1 MVALRNVPSCR
12 IPRRKIRVLGL
23 SAFILLS
30 FALPTFAV
38 DSVQNFETW
47 PQTSSWGTNVYGGWT
62 LSDGQVKGNRGG
74 FGPPIDLQ
82 CGWLHN
88 FEASPSSWLESP
100 QYAAGVIS
108 VSFWMRRDI
117 SSGGSSTAVLQ
128 SSSNQADWGN
138 HQAFSITNSNWT
150 KFTIPVDTFAP
161 TFLRIRKTG
170 DTKVNT
176 YAGLDDIEVTA
187 RAAVFFTNLRHSPA
201 TPTLEENVEIL
212 VDAAVQQ
219 SLTGVVFTTFYRF
232 TTNESF
238 TALPME
244 LDAGM
249 TYKTTTPI
257 PSGAGWDRTV
267 EYYVQADFLMQGGQQ
282 RFYAPSGGSNAPAI
296 YSPTAV
302 VPDAPSRQLTV
313 SSQRTPFIISE
324 IMYHPSDALD
334 TNSLEFIEIFNTDP
348 LQRDIGGFRISGDVD
363 YTIPHGTRIGARGF
377 LVVARNPVALQQAYG
392 LGQVYGP
399 YTSNLPNNGGTIRLR
414 NDFGGVLLEVNYD
427 DQSPWPIAA
436 DGSGHSLVL
445 ARPDFG
451 EGSVRAW
458 GASVF
463 VNGSPGK
470 PDAVLE
476 DALRDVVINEFLAHT
491 DLPEVDYIE
500 LYNRGTQEVDISECT
515 LSDTLTTKKF
525 IIPSSTLLQAGEHI
539 VFDQTNQLGFSLSS
553 GGDDIYLWSP
563 DGSNLLDAVRF
574 DAQVNG
580 VPSGRFPDGAKAFH
594 ALDAQTPGAA
604 NANAELL
611 INDVVINEIMFAP
624 MSGKVRDEYVE
635 LHNRGTNTIDIS
647 YWSFVDGIEFV
658 FPVGTVIPE
667 NGYITVAEDAQHLR
681 TNYAQLN
688 AANTVGN
695 YGGMLSDR
703 GERLVLARPD
713 DLAFPFQ
720 DLVIVDEVTY
730 GDGERWG
737 KWTDGDGSSLE
748 LVDPHSDNR
757 CAMNWRGSDETT
769 KSTWTSIEYTGKLEH
784 GSSSTP
790 ASHPWD
796 LNVFIPHAGECLVD
810 DVYIVRTDEGNLDN
824 RINDP
829 GFDTGLSEW
838 KPRGTHIE
846 SSYNAVEGFDSPG
859 CLHVRASGSGTVN
872 SFTFF
877 GSETQPNHVNR
888 RFDGM
893 WASPGETFMVRA
905 KARWLAGWPVCVL
918 GMSGYWHE
926 AASELNVPTDL
937 GSPGLQNSR
946 FAGNLGPAI
955 SDLSHRPILPANG
968 QPVTITCR
976 VHDPDGVSSLAL
988 EYRIDPS
995 TNYQAM
1001 TMFDDG
1007 SGGDALAGDGI
1018 YSAQIP
1024 GQGSGKIAAF
1034 RVKAVDS
1041 HVSPAASWFPSNDLF
1056 QDALVRFG
1064 EPVPNGVFGTYL
1076 CWLSSTNATTFQNR
1090 FPRSNHLL
1098 DMTFVYGQHRAIYN
1112 AGIRYRGNGRSAG
1125 DYRVSS
1131 YSCGVPKSDRF
1142 LGADEFK
1149 TDRIAEP
1156 HHTSLVTEQHA
1167 HWTARQV
1174 GMAASQLSYVRVRV
1188 NGSDLVRHHLQIPT
1202 RDFCK
1207 SWYGDDDPFVHKNVA
1222 GDPFAE
1228 FLRSDG
1234 MKAKANYRYQAQKK
1248 RTKTPGDSFDTLYNI
1263 IDAWK
1268 TVDNAIFDAR
1278 MAALI
1283 DPYGW
1288 AAFSAV
1294 NRVVGNADSYGWS
1307 IFHNMFFS
1315 ASPTH
1320 RSRMHLHDMDQAYDM
1335 NHWHDSDPSLF
1346 PQSLLPTILTRL
1358 FNDRP
1363 LFRRAYWRV
1372 LKDLSDGPLRSEV
1385 HVPELLDWYD
1395 VLFTNGIPATHP
1407 QPVIDFIADR
1417 QAKVTSELWVAPFEI
1432 TANGGSDFNTE
1443 NSIVT
1448 LDGSV
1453 PIEVS
1458 FFRING
1464 RDQRVTY
1471 PTESTW
1477 RARFGIANGPNE
1489 LVVEGFDR
1497 NNNVVA
1503 SDSITVTLTTA
1514 APSPIDQLIISEIM
1528 YHPLARQAEYVE
1540 IYNKSAFYFDL
1551 AGWRLDG
1558 VDHVFD
1564 GGSLIGPGERR
1575 VLAENTTAYQHSYGN
1590 AEVVIGDYEGNLDNG
1605 GETISLKMPIGS
1617 NVWQTVNKVRYDDGS
1632 AWPIGADGTGAALQL
1647 IDVNADNSRAGNWS
1661 VVSVPVSSIH
1671 TPGTANSN
1679 ADTLFTFPLLWIN
1692 EIMPSN
1698 TSTAVDNHG
1707 EFEPWIELY
1716 NAEVNTIDLSDY
1728 RLSNDYQDLDRW
1740 AFPVGTTL
1748 SPGSRLVVWAD
1759 SESGETDIG
1768 FPHTDFRLNSV
1779 SGAVVL
1785 ARQWLGSPVVVDY
1798 LDYDAI
1804 GENTSFGALPEGDP
1818 YSRIIFPTP
1827 TPGTPNSGA
1836 SAPVQIVI
1844 NEWMSDNETTIIDPS
1859 DGCYDDWFELYNP
1872 AQADADLTGF
1882 TLTDDFSVT
1891 NMFVVPT
1898 GTIVPAG
1905 GFLFV
1910 WADNDTAQN
1919 GQGADLHVN
1928 FSLNRNGDS
1937 IGLYSP
1943 SGSLVD
1949 SVTFGLQ
1956 GDGHSYG
1963 SWPDGAD
1970 ATHTMSPPT
1979 PGSANLVYTVFV
1991 IDMSE
1996 TSNDVYLVEAND
2008 DLRGTNWI
2016 VFDILTA
2023 NNGVVTFADSNA
2035 VAMPWRFFR
2044 LSEQIE

>member
-1 MVALRNVPSCR
+1 MGVF
-12 IPRRKIRVLGL
+12 GL
-23 SAFILLS
+23 SAVILLS
-30 FALPTFAV
+30 FALITFAL

-47 PQTSSWGTNVYGGWT
+47 PQTSSWGTSVHEGWT
-62 LSDGQVKGNRGG
+62 LSDGQVKQNRGG

-82 CGWLHN
+82 CGWLDD
-88 FEASPSSWLESP
+88 FEASPTSSLQSP

-108 VSFWMRRDI
+108 VSFWVRRDV
-117 SSGGSSTAVLQ
+117 SSGGSSTAELQ
-128 SSSNQADWGN
+128 SSSNQVDWIN
-138 HQAFSITNSNWT
+138 HQAFSITNFNWT
-150 KFTIPVDTFAP
+150 ELTIPVDTFAP

-170 DTKVNT
+170 DTGVNT
-176 YAGLDDIEVTA
+176 YAGLDDIEVTP
-187 RAAVFFTNLRHSPA
+187 RGPVFFTNLMHSPA
-201 TPTLEENVEIL
+201 TPTLEESVDIL
-212 VDAAVQQ
+212 VDAAIQQ
-219 SLTGVVFTTFYRF
+219 SLTNVVFTMFYRF
-232 TTNESF
+232 TTNEAY

-244 LDAGM
+244 LVIGN
-249 TYKTTTPI
+249 TYKTAIPI
-257 PSGAGWDRTV
+257 PPGAGWDRTV
-267 EYYVQADFLMQGGQQ
+267 EYYVQAGFLLQGGQQ
-282 RFYAPSGGSNAPAI
+282 FFYAPSGGSNAPAF

-302 VPDAPSRQLTV
+302 VPDASPRQLTV

-324 IMYHPSDALD
+324 IMYHPSDVLD

-348 LQRDIGGFRISGDVD
+348 LQREIGGFRVSGDVD
-363 YTIPHGTRIGARGF
+363 YTFPPGTKIRARGF
-377 LVVARNPVALQQAYG
+377 IVVARDPEALQQAYG
-392 LGQVYGP
+392 LSQVYGP
-399 YTSNLPNNGGTIRLR
+399 YTNNLPNNGGRVRLR
-414 NDFGGVLLEVNYD
+414 NDFGGILLEVNYD
-427 DQSPWPIAA
+427 DQWPWPIAA

-458 GASVF
+458 DTSAF
-463 VNGSPGK
+463 VSGSPGT
-470 PDAVLE
+470 PDPILE
-476 DALRDVVINEFLAHT
+476 DALRNVVINEFLAHT
-491 DLPEVDYIE
+491 DLPDVDYIE
-500 LYNRGTQEVDISECT
+500 LYNSGTQVVDISECI

-525 IIPSSTLLQAGEHI
+525 IIPPSTFLQAGAHI

-563 DGSNLLDAVRF
+563 DCSNMLDAVRF
-574 DAQVNG
+574 GPQVNG

-594 ALDAQTPGAA
+594 ALDTQTPGAA
-604 NANAELL
+604 NVNAELL
-611 INDVVINEIMFAP
+611 IDDVVINEIMYAP
-624 MSGKVRDEYVE
+624 LSGQVRDEYVE
-635 LHNRGTNTIDIS
+635 LHNRGASAIDIS
-647 YWSFVDGIEFV
+647 YWSFVDGIEYV
-658 FPVGTVIPE
+658 FPVGTVIPA
-667 NGYITVAEDAQHLR
+667 NGYIVVAEDAQHLR

-688 AANTVGN
+688 GANTLGN
-695 YGGMLSDR
+695 YGGVLSDR
-703 GERLVLARPD
+703 GERLVLAKPD
-713 DLAFPFQ
+713 NLAFPFQ

-737 KWTDGDGSSLE
+737 KWTDGGGSSLE
-748 LVDPHSDNR
+748 LVDPRSDNR
-757 CAMNWRGSDETT
+757 CAMNWRGSDEAT

-790 ASHPWD
+790 PSHPWD

-810 DVYIVRTDEGNLDN
+810 DVYIVRTDGGNPAN

-838 KPRGTHIE
+838 KPGGTHVE

-872 SFTFF
+872 GFAFF
-877 GSETQPNHVNR
+877 GSETQPNHVNK

-893 WASPGETFMVRA
+893 WATPGETFMVRA

-955 SDLSHRPILPANG
+955 SDLSHRPILPAAG
-968 QPVTITCR
+968 QSVTVTCH

-995 TNYQAM
+995 TNYQTMAM
-1001 TMFDDG
+1001 LDNG

-1018 YSAQIP
+1018 YSVQIP
-1024 GQGSGKIAAF
+1024 GQGTDKIAAF
-1034 RVKAVDS
+1034 RVKAVDGHAS
-1041 HVSPAASWFPSNDLF
+1041 SATSWFPADDLL

-1064 EPVPNGVFGTYL
+1064 EPVPNGVFGTYM
-1076 CWLSSTNATTFQNR
+1076 CWLSSTNATTLQNR
-1090 FPRSNHLL
+1090 RQRSNHLL
-1098 DMTFVYGQHRAIYN
+1098 DMTFAYGQHRVIYN
-1112 AGIRYRGNGRSAG
+1112 AGIRYRGNGRG
-1125 DYRVSS
+1125 FIDYRDAG
-1131 YSCGVPKSDRF
+1131 YSCGVPKSERF
-1142 LGADEFK
+1142 LGVDEFK
-1149 TDRIAEP
+1149 IDKIAEP

-1167 HWTARQV
+1167 YWTARQV
-1174 GMAASQLSYVRVRV
+1174 GMAASQLPYIRARV
-1188 NGSDLVRHHLQIPT
+1188 NGSNLVRHHLQIAT

-1248 RTKTPGDSFDTLYNI
+1248 RTKTQSDSFDTLFNI
-1263 IDAWK
+1263 VDAWQ
-1268 TVDNAIFDAR
+1268 TVDNAKFDAR

-1288 AAFSAV
+1288 AAYSAV

-1307 IFHNMFFS
+1307 ISHNMFFS

-1335 NHWHDSDPSLF
+1335 NHWNDPDPSLF

-1372 LKDLSDGPLRSEV
+1372 LKNLSDGPLRPEV

-1432 TANGGSDFNTE
+1432 TSNGGSDFNTG

-1448 LDGSV
+1448 LDGSA
-1453 PIEVS
+1453 PIEVA

-1464 RDQRVTY
+1464 RAQRVTY

-1477 RARFGIANGPNE
+1477 RAQFGIGNGPNA
-1489 LVVEGFDR
+1489 LVVEGFNRDG
-1497 NNNVVA
+1497 NVVA

-1514 APSPIDQLIISEIM
+1514 APSPVNQLIISEIM
-1528 YHPLARQAEYVE
+1528 YHPSARQAEYVE
-1540 IYNKSAFYFDL
+1540 IYNQSAFTFDL
-1551 AGWRLDG
+1551 GGWRVNG

-1564 GGSLIGPGERR
+1564 GGTLIGPGERR
-1575 VLAENTTAYQHSYGN
+1575 VLAENVTAYQHTYGN
-1590 AEVVIGDYEGNLDNG
+1590 AEVVIGDYAGNLDNG
-1605 GETISLKMPIGS
+1605 GETISLQMPIGS
-1617 NVWQTVNKVRYDDGS
+1617 NVWQTINKVRYDDGH
-1632 AWPIGADGTGAALQL
+1632 AWPAGADGTGAALQL
-1647 IDVNADNSRAGNWS
+1647 IDLNADNSRAGNWG
-1661 VVSVPVSSIH
+1661 VAPAPSSH
-1671 TPGTANSN
+1671 TPGSANSN

-1698 TSTAVDNHG
+1698 TSTVVDNHG

-1716 NAEVNTIDLSDY
+1716 NADGNTIDLTDY
-1728 RLSNDYQDLDRW
+1728 RLSNDYQDLGRW
-1740 AFPVGTTL
+1740 AFPAGTTI
-1748 SPGSRLVVWAD
+1748 SSGSRLLVWAD
-1759 SESGETDIG
+1759 GEAGETDTG
-1768 FPHTDFRLNSV
+1768 FPHADFRLNSV
-1779 SGAVVL
+1779 SGTVVL
-1785 ARQWLGSPVVVDY
+1785 ARQWLGSPVVIDY

-1804 GENTSFGALPEGDP
+1804 GEHASFGSLPEGDP
-1818 YSRIIFPTP
+1818 YSRTIFPIP

-1836 SAPVQIVI
+1836 SAPVQVVI
-1844 NEWMSDNETTIIDPS
+1844 NEWMSDNETTIADPA
-1859 DGCYDDWFELYNP
+1859 DGHHDDWFELYNP
-1872 AQADADLTGF
+1872 AQSDADLTGF
-1882 TLTDDFSVT
+1882 TLTDNLSVT
-1891 NMFVVPT
+1891 NKFAIPT
-1898 GTIVPAG
+1898 GTIVPAD

-1910 WADNDTAQN
+1910 WADNDTEQN
-1919 GQGADLHVN
+1919 GPGIDLHVN
-1928 FSLNRNGDS
+1928 FGLSRNGDS

-1943 SGSLVD
+1943 SGLLVD
-1949 SVTFGLQ
+1949 SATFGPQ
-1956 GDGHSYG
+1956 GNDHSYG

-1970 ATHTMSPPT
+1970 ATYTMTPPT
-1979 PGSANLVYTVFV
+1979 PGDSNSVFAVFMIDVSA
-1991 IDMSE
+1991 S
-1996 TSNDVYLVEAND
+1996 SNDVYLVEANE
-2008 DLRGTNWI
+2008 DLIGTNWN
-2016 VFDILTA
+2016 VLDIFTA
-2023 NNGVVTFADSNA
+2023 DNGVVTFADSNA
-2035 VAMPWRFFR
+2035 VAMPWRFYR
-2044 LSEQIE
+2044 LSDHVE